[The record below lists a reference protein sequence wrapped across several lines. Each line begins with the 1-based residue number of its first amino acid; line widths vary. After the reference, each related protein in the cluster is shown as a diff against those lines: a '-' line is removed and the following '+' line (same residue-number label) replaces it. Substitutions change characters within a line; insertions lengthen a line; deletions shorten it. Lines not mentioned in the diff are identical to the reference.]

1 MGRDDGGRERR
12 APLPHSAFRIPYSSR
27 TSLHVGVRCSLVWLL
42 HNQALSK
49 KTADRSQLIAFI
61 VAVAFFMENLDGTAI
76 ATALPQMA
84 LSFGVSPAHLSI
96 GITAYLVTL
105 AIFIPIS
112 GWIADRFG
120 TRTVFATAIV
130 VFTIASVFCGLSTGL
145 IQFILAR
152 ILQGIGGA
160 MMVPV
165 GRLVVLRSTPK
176 DQLIRAIATI
186 TWPGLIAT
194 VIGPPVGGFITTYF
208 SWHWIFLINVPIGLA
223 GILLVGKFV
232 PNFRSGKHQP
242 LDLPGFLLGAACL
255 SCLMYG
261 VELLGR
267 EDADWLMAA
276 IFLLLSLLFGW
287 FTIRQERRTEWPIF
301 NFSLL
306 NIPTYAIPLL
316 AGSLTVVAIGAAP
329 FLLPLMF
336 QAGFGMSAFESGL
349 LVLVYAAGNLLMK
362 TATTRMLQRF
372 GFRAV
377 LLANTPLIA
386 LFAIAC
392 GSLGANTPVPLI
404 AVVLLGAGLV
414 RSLQFTSLNTLAFS
428 DVPVHGMSSAS
439 MMYSTIQQLAF
450 GIGIAFAAVA
460 LRLATMIRGQAHG
473 YQSSDFRIAFVLV
486 AAVALLSLP
495 PYWRLNRNAGVAVSG
510 RPITGSEQEKPGL
523 STETRPTGGHKEGT

>member
-1 MGRDDGGRERR
+1 MDTM
-12 APLPHSAFRIPYSSR
+12 ATAIHASSR
-27 TSLHVGVRCSLVWLL
+27 PAAPVNLPVSQRLRCAKLLLFVVRCSLVCLL
-42 HNQALSK
+42 DNQALSREP
-49 KTADRSQLIAFI
+49 ADRPQLIAFI

-84 LSFGVSPAHLSI
+84 RSFGVSPAHLSI

-112 GWIADRFG
+112 GWIADRYG
-120 TRTVFATAIV
+120 ARTVFGAAIA
-130 VFTIASVFCGLSTGL
+130 VFTIASVFCGVSTGL
-145 IQFILAR
+145 TQFILAR

-194 VIGPPVGGFITTYF
+194 IIGPPVGGFITTYF

-232 PNFRSGKHQP
+232 ANFRSEKRQP
-242 LDLPGFLLGAACL
+242 LDLLGFLLGAVCL

-261 VELLGR
+261 VEMLGR
-267 EDADWLMAA
+267 EDANWPLAA
-276 IFLLLSLLFGW
+276 VFLLLSFLFGW
-287 FTIRQERRTEWPIF
+287 FTIRRERRTEWPIF

-306 NIPTYAIPLL
+306 KIPTYAIPLL

-336 QAGFGMSAFESGL
+336 QVGFGMSPFESGL

-362 TATTRMLQRF
+362 TVTTRMLQQF
-372 GFRAV
+372 GFRTV
-377 LLANTPLIA
+377 LLTNTPLIA
-386 LFAIAC
+386 LFAVAC
-392 GSLGANTPVPLI
+392 GLLAADTPVPVI
-404 AVVLLGAGLV
+404 VAVLLGAGLV

-460 LRLATMIRGQAHG
+460 LRFATLIQGRGHG
-473 YQSSDFRIAFVLV
+473 YQSSDFRIAFGLV

-495 PYWRLNRNAGVAVSG
+495 PYWRLSRNAGVAVSG
-510 RPITGSEQEKPGL
+510 RPATGTEQEKQ
-523 STETRPTGGHKEGT
+523 SFTTKTS